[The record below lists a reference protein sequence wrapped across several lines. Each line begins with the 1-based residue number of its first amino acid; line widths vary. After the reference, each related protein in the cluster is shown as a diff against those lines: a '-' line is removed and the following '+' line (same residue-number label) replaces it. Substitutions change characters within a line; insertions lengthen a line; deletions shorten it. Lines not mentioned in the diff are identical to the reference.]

1 MRLITYRR
9 GGEEKIGGWI
19 DGDARVVDLEGAAQL
34 CGEPAGWF
42 ASMLSLIEAGPAAWD
57 TARSLVQSAPSEAVF
72 ETAGCTLLA
81 PLPRPVQ
88 IRDCLSFPGHLEGV
102 LRAHCERAIAASPD
116 PENLRAQL
124 EAEGRFDVPASFY
137 EIPVYYLSNRMAVA
151 GPDVDV
157 VWPAYSVSIDYEMDW
172 AVVIGSECRAAT
184 RDTARDHIF
193 GYTVFN
199 DWSARDEQMRV
210 MTGAPIN
217 LGPGAGKDFCNGFG
231 PCIVTPDDIADPY
244 RLTMTVRVNGAQVSQ
259 GSTAGMHF
267 TFEDQ
272 IASLSRAATLYP
284 GEFIGSGTVGGGCAF
299 ESGRVLASGDVVEL
313 EVEGIGVLRNRVLAP
328 HIARSF

>member
-9 GGEEKIGGWI
+9 GGEEKIGAWI
-19 DGDARVVDLEGAAQL
+19 DEDARVVDLHSAAQI
-34 CGEPAGWF
+34 CGEPTGWF
-42 ASMLSLIEAGPAAWD
+42 ASMLSLIEAGAAAWD
-57 TARSLVQSAPSEAVF
+57 SARSLIQSAPGEAVF
-72 ETAGCTLLA
+72 ETAGCALLA

-102 LRAHCERAIAASPD
+102 SRAHYEGVIAASPD
-116 PENLRAQL
+116 PEKLRSEL
-124 EAEGRFDVPASFY
+124 EAEGRFDVPASYY
-137 EIPVYYLSNRMAVA
+137 EIPVYYLSNRMAVT
-151 GPDVDV
+151 GPEVDII
-157 VWPAYSVSIDYEMDW
+157 WPAYSSSIDYEMEW
-172 AVVIGSECRAAT
+172 AAVIGRECRAAK

-231 PCIVTPDDIADPY
+231 PCIITPDEIADPY
-244 RLTMTVRVNGAQVSQ
+244 RLAMIVRVNGAEVSR
-259 GSTAGMHF
+259 GSTSGMHF

-272 IASLSRAATLYP
+272 IASLSRAATIYP
-284 GEFIGSGTVGGGCAF
+284 GEIIGSGIVGGGCAF
-299 ESGRVLASGDVVEL
+299 ETGQLLASGDVIEL
-313 EVEGIGVLRNRVLAP
+313 EVEGIGVLRNRVIAP

>member
-1 MRLITYRR
+1 MRLITYCRC
-9 GGEEKIGGWI
+9 GETNIGAWI
-19 DGDARVVDLEGAAQL
+19 DGDTRVVDLQAAAQL
-34 CGEPAGWF
+34 RGEPIGWF

-57 TARSLVQSAPSEAVF
+57 AARVLVRSVPGDAVF
-72 ETAGCTLLA
+72 ASVDCTLLA

-102 LRAHCERAIAASPD
+102 FRAHHERAIAASPD
-116 PENLRAQL
+116 PQKLRAEL
-124 EAEGRFDVPASFY
+124 EADGRFEVPASFY
-137 EIPVYYLSNRMAVA
+137 EIPVYYLSNRMAVV
-151 GPDVDV
+151 GPEVDV
-157 VWPAYSVSIDYEMDW
+157 VWPTYSNSIDYEMEW

-184 RDTARDHIF
+184 RESARDHIF
-193 GYTVFN
+193 GYTIFN

-210 MTGAPIN
+210 MTGAPVN

-231 PCIVTPDDIADPY
+231 PCIVTPDEIADPY

-284 GEFIGSGTVGGGCAF
+284 GEVIGSGTVGGGCAF
-299 ESGRVLASGDVVEL
+299 ETGNVLAPGDVIEL
-313 EVEGIGVLRNRVLAP
+313 EVEGIGVLRNRVIAP
-328 HIARSF
+328 HITG

>member
-1 MRLITYRR
+1 MRLITYMR
-9 GGEEKIGGWI
+9 GGEEKVGAWI
-19 DGDARVVDLEGAAQL
+19 DEDARVVDLQDAAQL
-34 CGEPAGWF
+34 CGEPVGWF
-42 ASMLSLIEAGPAAWD
+42 ASMLSLIEAGPVAWD
-57 TARSLVQSAPSEAVF
+57 AARSLIRSAPGEAVF
-72 ETAGCTLLA
+72 EAAGCTLLA

-102 LRAHCERAIAASPD
+102 SRAHYERVIAASPD
-116 PENLRAQL
+116 PDKLRAEL
-124 EAEGRFDVPASFY
+124 AAEGRFDVPASFY
-137 EIPVYYLSNRMAVA
+137 EIPVYYLSNRMAVV
-151 GPDVDV
+151 GPEVDV
-157 VWPAYSVSIDYEMDW
+157 VWPAYSHSIDYEMEW
-172 AVVIGSECRAAT
+172 AVVIGNQCRAAM
-184 RDTARDHIF
+184 RETASDHIF

-231 PCIVTPDDIADPY
+231 PCIVTPDEIADPY
-244 RLTMTVRVNGAQVSQ
+244 RLAMTVRVNGVQVSQ

-284 GEFIGSGTVGGGCAF
+284 GEIIGSGTVGGGCAF
-299 ESGRVLASGDVVEL
+299 ETGQILASGDVIEL
-313 EVEGIGVLRNRVLAP
+313 EVEGIGVLRNRVVAP
-328 HIARSF
+328 HDKKPF